1 MFDTHYLRKLSLL
14 IVLAAGDIDVSSV
27 EYTILFEPRP
37 AHFVSRNLGKRK

>member
-27 EYTILFEPRP
+27 ECQMLLCLHDPF
-37 AHFVSRNLGKRK
+37 